1 MRLMEKEDIVH
12 LANLARI
19 SITNEEAEAL
29 KNEIASVLAYVS
41 TVNEI
46 TADSSL
52 TKKVGVRHNIFRED
66 MVTNEPESYTDALLR
81 EAPSKKGRHLAVKKI
96 LQIE

>member
-46 TADSSL
+46 ARISLSISSMKQWATMVRRPVLKETCVPFFFLADITVHAMSSRQASSHCSG
-52 TKKVGVRHNIFRED
+52 K
-66 MVTNEPESYTDALLR
+66 
-81 EAPSKKGRHLAVKKI
+81 
-96 LQIE
+96 